1 MNTNDRPPEDSDR
14 TLPGDSDRTISSDS
28 DHTLAS
34 GPDQT
39 MRSRDASPSP
49 PVSAS
54 AATPATI
61 GNYTIHGKL
70 GEGGMGVVYE
80 AEQQNPKRR
89 VALKIVRGGHFVD
102 DMSVKLFQREAESLA
117 RLKHPGIG
125 AIYES
130 GRTEEGQH
138 FFAMELVRGDTLD
151 VHVMRKTAAG
161 DDRKQADLREPLAL
175 FRAICDAVNYAHQ
188 RGVIHRDLKPSNIL
202 IDEEGQPKI
211 LDFGL
216 ARMTDSDTAA
226 ASMMTEVGAIK
237 GTLAYMSPEQARGN
251 PQEIDLRT
259 DVYSLGVILYEIVTR
274 DLPYDTQTGSVI
286 EALRVVNEIPPRS
299 FRNTPR
305 AARFV
310 GSDLETIVLKALA
323 KNSDERYANAAALS
337 EDIERYLTNQP
348 ILARPPSTIYQLK
361 KLVARNKLPFAF
373 ASLLAL
379 SLVGFAIGMGVLY
392 TRAEAER
399 RNAEAE
405 RRNAEVA
412 RDESEAVTTFMTD
425 LLGAVDPDDAGR
437 DVTVREVL
445 DEGARTIDESFEEQ
459 PLVKARIAFTMGDMY
474 RALGLYQE
482 ALPFIENSGKL
493 REAALGPGSL
503 AFASSL
509 WKQGAL
515 FVVLDDYAAAEP
527 LLDRAL
533 AIAEQSEEPLEV
545 RAPLLISAL
554 TDLGDVKRA
563 TAEDEAA
570 LSYLDRAIALAETY
584 EPESVPAISRSL
596 AIYHHGLGRYD
607 LSVPLFEKALAYS
620 RETYG
625 PDHPRVAQAMGNL
638 ALAIKMEE
646 RYEEARKLEEEAL
659 AIREA
664 AFGPDHPKVG
674 QNHLNYAGTLKN
686 MGDLDGAKPHVE
698 HAIEILVAAFGPD
711 HQDLTKAY
719 RTLGDILRDQGE
731 FGEAIRQYERSLAI
745 REKAFG
751 PDHRDV
757 AFSLGDIG
765 YTHQMQSDFEAAQ
778 PLFER
783 AMKIAL
789 ASYEPGNRYIAY
801 HSFNLAENLVNLNQ
815 FAAALPH
822 AERAVAIREPL
833 FADTPDILVAEDLEL
848 LETVLRGLGRTA
860 EADDVAARAAVIRE
874 KVAAASR

>member
-1 MNTNDRPPEDSDR
+1 MKSNDRPPDDSDR

-34 GPDQT
+34 GADRT
-39 MRSRDASPSP
+39 MPSGDAAPSP
-49 PVSAS
+49 PGSAP
-54 AATPATI
+54 AEAPATI

-102 DMSVKLFQREAESLA
+102 DMSIKLFQREAESLA

-130 GRTEEGQH
+130 GRTDEGQH

-151 VHVMRKTAAG
+151 VHVMRKAAAA
-161 DDRKQADLREPLAL
+161 DDRKSADVREPLAL

-202 IDEEGQPKI
+202 IDEDGQPKI

-259 DVYSLGVILYEIVTR
+259 DVYSLGVILYEIVTW

-286 EALRVVNEIPPRS
+286 EALRVVNEIQPRS

-323 KNSDERYANAAALS
+323 KNPEQRYANAAALS
-337 EDIERYLTNQP
+337 DDIERYLTNQP

-361 KLVARNKLPFAF
+361 KLVARNRIPFAF

-392 TRAEAER
+392 TRAEAARKTADAER
-399 RNAEAE
+399 ANAEI
-405 RRNAEVA
+405 A

-425 LLGAVDPDDAGR
+425 LLGAVDPDESGR
-437 DVTVREVL
+437 DVTVRDVL
-445 DEGARTIDESFEEQ
+445 DEGAGTIDESFEQQ
-459 PLVKARIAFTMGDMY
+459 PLVRARIEYTMGDMY

-482 ALPFIENSGKL
+482 ALLFLENSGTL
-493 REAALGPGSL
+493 REAALGSGSL
-503 AFASSL
+503 EFAESL
-509 WKQGAL
+509 RKHGSVL
-515 FVVLDDYAAAEP
+515 LDLDDYAAATP
-527 LLDRAL
+527 LLERAL
-533 AIAEQSEEPLEV
+533 AIAERSEEPLDA

-554 TDLGDVKRA
+554 VDLGDVRRA
-563 TAEDEAA
+563 KAEDEAA
-570 LSYLDRAIALAETY
+570 LSLLERALDLAESH
-584 EPESVPAISRSL
+584 EPDKVPAISRSL
-596 AIYHHGLGRYD
+596 AIYHHGLGSYD
-607 LSVPLFEKALAYS
+607 LSIPLFEKALAYS

-638 ALAIKMEE
+638 AVAIKSEE

-698 HAIEILVAAFGPD
+698 HAIAVLGAAFGPD

-719 RTLGDILRDQGE
+719 GTLGDILRDQGE
-731 FGEAIRQYERSLAI
+731 FDEAIRQYERGLAI

-757 AFSLGDIG
+757 AFTLGAIG
-765 YTHQMQSDFEAAQ
+765 YIHQLKSDFEVAQ

-789 ASYEPGNRYIAY
+789 ASYEPGNRYLAY
-801 HSFNLAENLVNLNQ
+801 HSFNLAQNHASQNE

-822 AERAVAIREPL
+822 IERVVAIREPL
-833 FADTPDILVAEDLEL
+833 FEDTPDLLVAEDLEL

-860 EADDVAARAAVIRE
+860 EADDAAARAAVIRE
-874 KVAAASR
+874 KVAAASP